1 MNLDNLSHILSFNIG
16 SSRISF
22 YFHEQ
27 LLKEMSFF
35 FLMNIYRPRLNIRIY
50 NKRETDIEMRK
61 IFGGGKK
68 KKMQHRIRS
77 ATQVT
82 N

>member
-1 MNLDNLSHILSFNIG
+1 
-16 SSRISF
+16 
-22 YFHEQ
+22 
-27 LLKEMSFF
+27 
-35 FLMNIYRPRLNIRIY
+35 MNIYRPRLNIRIY

-61 IFGGGKK
+61 IFGGGQKKK
-68 KKMQHRIRS
+68 KKMQQRIRS